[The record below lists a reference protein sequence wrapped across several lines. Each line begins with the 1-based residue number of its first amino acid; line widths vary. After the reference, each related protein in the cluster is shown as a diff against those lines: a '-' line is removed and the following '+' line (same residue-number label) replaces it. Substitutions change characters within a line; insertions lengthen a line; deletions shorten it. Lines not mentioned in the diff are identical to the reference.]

1 LIQPKRAR
9 ADEIDYAQRAEAGDA
24 TMVKDIIVNLSVTK
38 EGSVVGKYAVS
49 VAAALEAHLTGVAFV
64 YDPVVP
70 ISGAGYIPAEVIEIQ
85 REDNETAADAA
96 IKSFTAATD
105 QTGISAEPLITN
117 ASLAG
122 AGDHFARMARRFDL
136 AIVGQAEPEISSM
149 EQIIGETTLF
159 ESGRPMIMVPYIQKA
174 PFKTDNVMI
183 CWDGSRTAAR
193 AVADAIP
200 IIRKSGRV
208 EIVIVTNERGKE
220 DEIEGADIGQHLA
233 RHGLKVD
240 VHRISGGKIDV
251 ADALLSHAADSGADL
266 MVMGGYGHSRLR
278 EFVLGGVTRSIFESM
293 TLPVLL
299 SH

>member
-1 LIQPKRAR
+1 MI
-9 ADEIDYAQRAEAGDA
+9 
-24 TMVKDIIVNLSVTK
+24 KDIIANLSVTK
-38 EGSVVGKYAVS
+38 EGSIVGKYAVS
-49 VAAALEAHLTGVAFV
+49 VAAALEAHLTGVAFI

-70 ISGAGYIPAEVIEIQ
+70 ISGAGYIPAEVIETQ
-85 REDNETAADAA
+85 RDDNETAAEAA
-96 IKSFTAATD
+96 IKSFTAAAD
-105 QTGISAEPLITN
+105 QAGVSAEPVMTS

-122 AGDHFARMARRFDL
+122 AGDQFARMARRFDL
-136 AIVGQAEPEISSM
+136 AIVGQSQPEISSM

-159 ESGRPMIMVPYIQKA
+159 ESGRPIIIVPYIQKA

-200 IIRKSGRV
+200 IIGNRGRV
-208 EIVIVTNERGKE
+208 EIVIVANERGKQ

-240 VHRISGGKIDV
+240 VHRISGGNIDV
-251 ADALLSHAADSGADL
+251 GDALLSHAADSGADL

-293 TLPVLL
+293 TVPVLL

>member
-1 LIQPKRAR
+1 
-9 ADEIDYAQRAEAGDA
+9 
-24 TMVKDIIVNLSVTK
+24 MVKDIIVNLSVTK

-49 VAAALEAHLTGVAFV
+49 VAAALEAHLTGVAFI

-70 ISGAGYIPAEVIEIQ
+70 ISGAGYIPAEAIEIQ
-85 REDNETAADAA
+85 RDDNETAAEAA

-105 QTGISAEPLITN
+105 QAGISAEPLITN
-117 ASLAG
+117 ASVAG

-183 CWDGSRTAAR
+183 CWDGSRTATR

-240 VHRISGGKIDV
+240 VHRIPGGNIDI
-251 ADALLSHAADSGADL
+251 ADALLSHAADSSADL

-293 TLPVLL
+293 TVPVLL

>member
-1 LIQPKRAR
+1 MI
-9 ADEIDYAQRAEAGDA
+9 
-24 TMVKDIIVNLSVTK
+24 KDIIVNLSVTK
-38 EGSVVGKYAVS
+38 TDSTVGNYAVS
-49 VAAALEAHLTGVAFV
+49 VAAALQAHLTGIAFI

-70 ISGAGYIPAEVIEIQ
+70 ISGTGYIPADVIESQ
-85 REDNETAADAA
+85 RADNETAAEAA
-96 IKSFTAATD
+96 IKDFTTATD
-105 QTGISAEPLITN
+105 RAGISAEPQMLT
-117 ASLAG
+117 ASLTG
-122 AGDHFARMARRFDL
+122 AADQFARMARRFDL
-136 AIVGQAEPEISSM
+136 AIVGQAQPEMSTM

-174 PFKTDNVMI
+174 PFKTDNVII

-200 IIRKSGRV
+200 ILGKSSRI
-208 EIVIVTNERGKE
+208 EIVSVTNERGKE

-240 VHRISGGKIDV
+240 VHRVSRGNIDV
-251 ADALLSHAADSGADL
+251 ADALLSHAADSAADL

-278 EFVLGGVTRSIFESM
+278 EFVLGGVTRSIFQSM

>member
-1 LIQPKRAR
+1 
-9 ADEIDYAQRAEAGDA
+9 
-24 TMVKDIIVNLSVTK
+24 MVKDIIVNLSVTK

-49 VAAALEAHLTGVAFV
+49 VAAALEAHLTGVAFI

-105 QTGISAEPLITN
+105 QAGISAEPLITN

-240 VHRISGGKIDV
+240 VHRISGGNIDV
-251 ADALLSHAADSGADL
+251 ADALLSHAADSGADF